1 MTEAIA
7 PRILSFGKLNQ
18 IVTAYLTA
26 GGDQAEVTHPQ
37 VAEKTNG
44 IVSSNVSDNAKFLK
58 SLGLIQGNQGR
69 FRLTEDGKR
78 YAKSLQSE
86 TDEASEQAP
95 LILAR
100 AIKRNPLF
108 SQTLDF
114 VTAARQ
120 PISEKDL
127 KDEIARIGNIHGKNV
142 STPTRAVIDML
153 IVVGRLNRRPGPITG
168 QPMITSSL
176 SPSSVARMTR
186 PCP

>member
-18 IVTAYLTA
+18 IVSAYLTA
-26 GGDQAEVTHPQ
+26 GGDQAEVTHRQ
-37 VAEKTNG
+37 VAAKANG

-58 SLGLIQGNQGR
+58 SIGLIQGNTGR

-78 YAKSLQSE
+78 YAESLQSE
-86 TDEASEQAP
+86 TDKASEQAP
-95 LILAR
+95 LILAK

-114 VTAARQ
+114 VTAHQ
-120 PISEKDL
+120 PIPEKDL
-127 KDEIARIGNIHGKNV
+127 KDEIARIGNIDVENV
-142 STPTRAVIDML
+142 STPTGAVIDML

-176 SPSSVARMTR
+176 SPSSVASE
-186 PCP
+186 